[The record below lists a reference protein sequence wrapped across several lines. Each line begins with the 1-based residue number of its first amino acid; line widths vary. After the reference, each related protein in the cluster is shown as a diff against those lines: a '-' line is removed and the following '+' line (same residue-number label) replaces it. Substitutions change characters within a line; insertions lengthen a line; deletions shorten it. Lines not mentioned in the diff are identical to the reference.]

1 MFCKLWKWYQIY
13 HILEREH
20 QIPTEASLKTLCVH
34 HSLELLS
41 ETYLIVQHL

>member
-1 MFCKLWKWYQIY
+1 MVPNRAKY

-34 HSLELLS
+34 HSLERLS